1 MTNILFAI
9 SLGLTLGSSSVGL
22 VAYARSWAYLDEG
35 STGGHLSLP
44 SEKWQFIIISF
55 LKCTLAPLLY
65 QAFFEIGCAIATPH
79 GSEDGVIPVSTML
92 KVLERKLID
101 GATLVKDPPSWEAPA
116 YKIQDYHVTQQ

>member
-79 GSEDGVIPVSTML
+79 GSEDGVIPVSSML
-92 KVLERKLID
+92 KSLERKLRD
-101 GATLVKDPPSWEAPA
+101 GERLAGSPPNWERASFKKKA
-116 YKIQDYHVTQQ
+116 